1 MIRENTVKRYLC
13 VMLAI
18 IFIQPQLQAQVKPF
32 KALRYDEDYSYL
44 SKDTSDNWYHRM
56 KYSRLSAAGSSYV
69 SIGGEARIQYFNLKN
84 EDWGDAVRDK
94 DGFVLSRYL
103 FHADLH
109 AGKKFRLFTQLQS
122 SLASGKP
129 SFSPVEQNEMEL
141 HQAFADFNSKV
152 GSGNWLLRFGRQE
165 MSYGSQRLISVRELP
180 NNRQSFD
187 GLKTSWKNE
196 LYQLDMFYTYYVQA
210 KKGIFNDGVN
220 DDIRLWGAYLTRN
233 KVRALQ
239 NIDLYY
245 LGIRKRSALFVD
257 GSATEL
263 RHSVGT
269 RIWQNKTNW
278 QYDLEGVYQ
287 WGGFGQHTISAW
299 TASANVS
306 HTFPSSKMKPV
317 LGLKAEII
325 SGDRQTGD
333 GRLNTFNPLFPKG
346 AYFGLAALI
355 GPSNLLDI
363 HPYIELA
370 VAKDLSWQTDYDVF
384 WRKSIEDGIYG
395 PNVQIIYPAGVSA
408 KHIGQQLGTALVYTP
423 NQFLNLRGEFT
434 WFNAGGYLKQSGAGK
449 DILMAGATVQFKF

>member
-1 MIRENTVKRYLC
+1 MKRTNIAKAYLC
-13 VMLAI
+13 VVFTILL
-18 IFIQPQLQAQVKPF
+18 IQGQLLAQVKPF

-44 SKDTSDNWYHRM
+44 SKDTSGDWYHKM
-56 KYSRLSAAGSSYV
+56 KYAKLSATGSSYI

-122 SLASGKP
+122 SLANGKP
-129 SFSPVEQNEMEL
+129 SFSPVEQNEMDL
-141 HQAFADFNSKV
+141 HQAFADFNSQI
-152 GSGNWLLRFGRQE
+152 GRGNWLLRFGRQE

-187 GLKTSWKNE
+187 GLKTSWKND
-196 LYQLDMFYTYYVQA
+196 LYQFDMFYTYYVQA

-220 DDIRLWGAYLTRN
+220 DDIRLWGAYITRN
-233 KVRALQ
+233 KIPVLK

-245 LGIRKRSALFVD
+245 LGVRKKNAVFVD
-257 GSATEL
+257 GSGREL

-269 RIWQNKTNW
+269 RIWQNKTDW

-287 WGGFGQHTISAW
+287 WGKFGPRTISAW

-306 HTFPSSKMKPV
+306 HTFSSAKMKPV
-317 LGLKAEII
+317 LGLKAEVI
-325 SGDRQTGD
+325 SGDKQIGD
-333 GRLNTFNPLFPKG
+333 DRLNTFNPLFPRG

-355 GPSNLLDI
+355 GPANLIDI

-395 PNVQIIYPAGVSA
+395 PNVQIIYPAGVTA

-423 NQFLNLRGEFT
+423 NQFISLRGEFT

-449 DILMAGATVQFKF
+449 DIVMAGATVQFKF